1 VTGKPTPSA
10 TARRKRREETRGG
23 FMAFARAVTVK
34 IKRAISR
41 HVHAATVYDPEA
53 ERAYAEQV
61 LREQMEE
68 LEPGE

>member
-1 VTGKPTPSA
+1 
-10 TARRKRREETRGG
+10 
-23 FMAFARAVTVK
+23 MALARAVTVK

-41 HVHAATVYDPEA
+41 YVHAPTVYDPEA

-68 LEPGE
+68 WSREDEQEQDQSFHYGSAAGFDPQP